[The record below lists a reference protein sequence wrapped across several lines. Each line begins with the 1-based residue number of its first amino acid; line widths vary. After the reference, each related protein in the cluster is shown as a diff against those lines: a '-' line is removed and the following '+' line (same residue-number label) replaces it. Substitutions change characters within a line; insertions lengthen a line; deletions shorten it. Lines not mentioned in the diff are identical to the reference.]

1 MLIAV
6 NTNCTVAA
14 EGLDGLMC
22 QDAESLTDLTMLLMR
37 PCRPVRT
44 VVPVAVLSSPLA
56 DREVGL
62 TSRIAT
68 MMRAYLS
75 QSCCMH
81 IMMIKSVDKVEL
93 RGHLH
98 NNC

>member
-6 NTNCTVAA
+6 NMNCTVAA
-14 EGLDGLMC
+14 EGLDGLMR
-22 QDAESLTDLTMLLMR
+22 QDAESLTDLTTLSML

-44 VVPVAVLSSPLA
+44 VVPVAAVSSPLA
-56 DREVGL
+56 DRGVGL

-75 QSCCMH
+75 QS
-81 IMMIKSVDKVEL
+81 
-93 RGHLH
+93 
-98 NNC
+98 